1 MESRFCSWLMSPK
14 PVWRSKCRTPTSRN
28 AATGSRLT
36 ATGYL
41 KKRMHDLLGHG
52 LAMEGLALME

>member
-1 MESRFCSWLMSPK
+1 MSPK